1 MAVVPAVA
9 EETFLSDVHLYTPF
23 FQTSKNNVDFTSY
36 LSYFKNNVCH
46 EYMKLANA
54 TTGNM
59 SETSGFHF
67 LFCFFFF
74 TRLQLIGFDQVWR
87 GALLLSDF
95 LVYNEE
101 RFNKCIALELGAG
114 LGLCSIVLGRVAKK
128 VFCTDL
134 RENILRC
141 CQNNITANSHLFKYG
156 YDVVAVRKFDW
167 LASGLPTGEGDFC
180 WTKEDQEVLKNAT
193 VVLAADVIYDDSLT
207 DAFIGT
213 FLRLMEANKPITL
226 LLTIERRLNFTLEEL
241 AVTSPAYNYFL
252 SRIKELETKEQRL
265 STRKLDIDFPNYLQ
279 YERVKELELWE
290 IKPA

>member
-1 MAVVPAVA
+1 MEKIHKDEDGDLSPPRKHAK
-9 EETFLSDVHLYTPF
+9 LGDSDVITIEHSLSTP
-23 FQTSKNNVDFTSY
+23 
-36 LSYFKNNVCH
+36 
-46 EYMKLANA
+46 MKDVGL
-54 TTGNM
+54 
-59 SETSGFHF
+59 
-67 LFCFFFF
+67 
-74 TRLQLIGFDQVWR
+74 QVWR

-101 RFNKCIALELGAG
+101 RYNPCIALELGAG

-180 WTKEDQEVLKNAT
+180 WTKEDQEVLKNVT
-193 VVLAADVIYDDSLT
+193 VVVAADVIYDDSLT

-213 FLRLMEANKPITL
+213 FLRLMEANKQITL